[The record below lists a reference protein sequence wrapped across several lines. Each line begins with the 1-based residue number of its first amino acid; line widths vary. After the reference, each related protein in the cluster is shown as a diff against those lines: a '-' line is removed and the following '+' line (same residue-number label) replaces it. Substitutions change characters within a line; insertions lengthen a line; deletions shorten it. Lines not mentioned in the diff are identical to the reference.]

1 MITLLAPMGAKY
13 NLQFVPEYGADGS
26 VSVAVIYS
34 PKGDED
40 AVPKTLS
47 FSGTIAEVEEA
58 LTKDLPAAVEK
69 LVKHR
74 ASIEA
79 LDAELAAEVEAK
91 KKEVEKDKANAKAVE
106 ASKVKAK
113 AEAAAKAKG
122 KSQPLSSVASPEVP
136 VEAPPAPPPEAPAG
150 LQPAWK
156 QAAKPKEEKPE
167 VLDWSS
173 LTGEG

>member
-34 PKGDED
+34 PKDDEE

-58 LTKDLPAAVEK
+58 LVKELPGAVDR

-74 ASIEA
+74 IAIEA
-79 LDAELAAEVEAK
+79 LDAELAKELEEKKAELA
-91 KKEVEKDKANAKAVE
+91 KDKAA
-106 ASKVKAK
+106 
-113 AEAAAKAKG
+113 AAAKTKTVTVTKKVVVKG
-122 KSQPLSSVASPEVP
+122 EPLTSVATPKAP
-136 VEAPPAPPPEAPAG
+136 PMPTEAPPAPPPEAPAG

-156 QAAKPKEEKPE
+156 KPVVEEEKKVE
-167 VLDWSS
+167 DLDWST
-173 LTGEG
+173 LTGEQ